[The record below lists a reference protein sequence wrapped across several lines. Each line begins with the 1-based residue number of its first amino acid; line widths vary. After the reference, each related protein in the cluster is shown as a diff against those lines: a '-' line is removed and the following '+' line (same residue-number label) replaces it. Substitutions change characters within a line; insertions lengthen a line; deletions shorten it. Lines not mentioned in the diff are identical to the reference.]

1 MTTKNRFL
9 ILGLLSVLP
18 VTLLFLMLTGDKMK
32 LERDTKNFIN
42 GDVFKCHNT
51 LIVSNS
57 NWRLVGDHL
66 INNNSAGYINFKN
79 CVIEK

>member
-1 MTTKNRFL
+1 MTTKDRFL
-9 ILGLLSVLP
+9 IMGLSLLVG
-18 VTLLFLMLTGDKMK
+18 TLLFLMLTGDRMK
-32 LERDTKNFIN
+32 LQRDTKYFNN
-42 GDVFKCHNT
+42 GDIFKCHNT

-57 NWRLVGDHL
+57 NWHLVDDHL